1 MESLENKIRK
11 FLAPG
16 SGSGYGYG
24 SGSGYGDGYGSG
36 YGSGS
41 GVKEIEGCIVWLV
54 DGIQTLIYSI
64 HGNYAKGA
72 ILQSDLTLTPCFIA
86 KVDNFFAHGDT
97 LRSAM
102 NDATAKAMQNMPLEK
117 RIERFVAEHDKDK
130 KYPTKD
136 LFDWHNILT
145 GSCRAGREAFCR
157 DKGIDIESGEYSV
170 LEFIKITENSYG
182 GENIKK
188 LKPYYL

>member
-1 MESLENKIRK
+1 MENLEDKIKK
-11 FLAPG
+11 FLEIG
-16 SGSGYGYG
+16 DGYGYG
-24 SGSGYGDGYGSG
+24 SGYGL
-36 YGSGS
+36 
-41 GVKEIEGCIVWLV
+41 KEYEGRKIWRV
-54 DGIQTLIYSI
+54 DGVPTLIYSV

-86 KVDNFFAHGDT
+86 KVDNSFAHGNT
-97 LRSAM
+97 LREAM

-170 LEFIKITENSYG
+170 LEFIKITEYSYG